1 MLRYDDILTL
11 VNGYLQKLILQN
23 IKLFIR
29 ILGIISCFGGRF
41 HRRSNHT
48 WTRNRLLAYLGLPFF
63 AREES
68 FLMTSSLLMQPIA
81 KVIPCSA
88 ATRAHHCRF
97 CYGNMSLITP

>member
-48 WTRNRLLAYLGLPFF
+48 WTRNRLLACLGLPF
-63 AREES
+63 